1 LRDDYSMEKKT
12 RQKKKEAV
20 GNFVE
25 KSDVHPIKLGQ
36 VLVRAGRITTE
47 DLEQALHEQ
56 NDSKKRI
63 GEILVEKGFIK
74 PNELTHGLNVQSI
87 FASSG
92 IPTGLSFGSV
102 IEGKI
107 AQVAEGKKPSTK
119 AQLPIRSHLAVL
131 YQMPSI
137 VLSRADI
144 KAGYIIL
151 KNASRIAIKS
161 NNKKG
166 CMVIFNGLKWPFKE
180 AHAFGLAHDVHITSK
195 GASVQQPYKKNTQNV
210 ELSYR
215 FILSDNAK
223 AGKHPWPLSIA
234 LQPL

>member
-1 LRDDYSMEKKT
+1 MEKKT
-12 RQKKKEAV
+12 RQRKKETL
-20 GNFVE
+20 GTPVE
-25 KSDVHPIKLGQ
+25 KTDLHPIKLGQ

-74 PNELTHGLNVQSI
+74 PNELTHGLNVQSM
-87 FASSG
+87 FTTSG

-107 AQVAEGKKPSTK
+107 TQVTEGRKHSTK

-166 CMVIFNGLKWPFKE
+166 CMLIFNGLAWPFKE
-180 AHAFGLAHDVHITSK
+180 AHAFGLAHDVHITSE

-223 AGKHPWPLSIA
+223 AGRHPWPLSIA

>member
-1 LRDDYSMEKKT
+1 MEKKT
-12 RQKKKEAV
+12 RQMDKESLGAS
-20 GNFVE
+20 VE
-25 KSDVHPIKLGQ
+25 KTALNPIKLGQ
-36 VLVRAGRITTE
+36 VLVRAGRIKAE
-47 DLEQALHEQ
+47 DLEKALREQ
-56 NDSKKRI
+56 GASKKRI
-63 GEILVEKGFIK
+63 GEILIEKGIIK
-74 PNELTHGLNVQSI
+74 PEELTHGLNVQSM
-87 FASSG
+87 FTASG
-92 IPTGLSFGSV
+92 IPTGISFGSV
-102 IEGKI
+102 LEGRT
-107 AQVAEGKKPSTK
+107 AQSCEGKKTGVRS
-119 AQLPIRSHLAVL
+119 QVPIRSHLAIL
-131 YQMPSI
+131 YQLPSI

-166 CMVIFNGLKWPFKE
+166 CMVVFKGLKWPFKE
-180 AHAFGLAHDVHITSK
+180 ANAFGLARDVHITPE

-223 AGKHPWPLSIA
+223 AGKHPWPISIA